1 MWRFGSAAICLLC
14 SVLHFDEGLGRVG
27 DELPEVHMN
36 VVSTDVHST
45 VCFRWN
51 ISIVFMAQRL
61 AYEEYL

>member
-36 VVSTDVHST
+36 VVSTDVHS
-45 VCFRWN
+45 
-51 ISIVFMAQRL
+51 SL
-61 AYEEYL
+61 LPLEYNHSVHGTTFSL